1 MNTKFTKGPWV
12 RCSRGENLIGANGK
26 NVGVYN
32 SGLSGVNKSVE
43 AVANVHLIEA
53 STDMYRSL
61 VRQRK
66 GLLNLIEL
74 EAINKNYIKAVRHE
88 ISLIDNELSKAR
100 GE

>member
-1 MNTKFTKGPWV
+1 MNTKFTKGPWT

-53 STDMYRSL
+53 STDMYNKL
-61 VRQRK
+61 AE
-66 GLLNLIEL
+66 LLTFL
-74 EAINKNYIKAVRHE
+74 EVMHEADASWTIKESIAFHKEVGQ
-88 ISLIDNELSKAR
+88 LLTKAR